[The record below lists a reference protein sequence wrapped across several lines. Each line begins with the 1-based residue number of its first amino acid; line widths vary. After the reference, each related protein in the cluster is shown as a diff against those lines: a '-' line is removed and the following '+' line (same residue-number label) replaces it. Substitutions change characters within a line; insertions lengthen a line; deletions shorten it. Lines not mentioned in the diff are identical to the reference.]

1 MFNLTSASISYMPLI
16 NHHSEVFTNKYEF
29 TEFFHPKKYWGEN
42 ALVVL
47 LWQFGLQS
55 PSLVWTPWP
64 EATCSPAPIHIP
76 SHVQSRDPSTYMWS
90 VNFARVEKIM
100 KPETFPFLKKGSTL
114 GTIFVPFLYHRDP
127 LHLPAFDLSTLP
139 ELRKKENLSLS
150 PISAYP
156 KLNFNRV
163 GKK

>member
-1 MFNLTSASISYMPLI
+1 MSNSVSR
-16 NHHSEVFTNKYEF
+16 N
-29 TEFFHPKKYWGEN
+29 
-42 ALVVL
+42 
-47 LWQFGLQS
+47 FGLQ
-55 PSLVWTPWP
+55 PSSVAWSLRACFTQKSTEVKMLSWSCSGSLASNLPPWFGLRDRRP
-64 EATCSPAPIHIP
+64 PALLPPIHIP